1 MVSSSRRSIKR
12 TDHWRC
18 FSYSS
23 AGVAHARLS
32 TAHHTIWSR
41 LFTDQIVQMCWQ
53 VVSSLLEALLRPT
66 EEEEEEEENSTVL
79 IERNN
84 FSFEERKA
92 IIDDLNLWG
101 FLLNCRSLT
110 SSSFPFVLSVQNDSL
125 SDGRSVIKLI
135 NLLREMSFARSV
147 SVSHLADVTTRLK
160 SLGEQRHERRVNGA
174 RRNPADG
181 KCVDWQLADLRLLLC
196 FAVDFI
202 INFSRHFS
210 WWILLWG
217 PKRRMQI
224 ENNAKTLS
232 LTNLLVPLVDD
243 KCWRI
248 FGNEEKLLFLRFL
261 QPV

>member
-1 MVSSSRRSIKR
+1 
-12 TDHWRC
+12 
-18 FSYSS
+18 
-23 AGVAHARLS
+23 
-32 TAHHTIWSR
+32 
-41 LFTDQIVQMCWQ
+41 MCWQ
-53 VVSSLLEALLRPT
+53 VVSSLLEAMTSLCLCLCPK
-66 EEEEEEEENSTVL
+66 EDEEEENSTVL

-110 SSSFPFVLSVQNDSL
+110 SSSFLFVLSWQNDSL
-125 SDGRSVIKLI
+125 SDRRSVIKLI
-135 NLLREMSFARSV
+135 NLRREMSFARSV
-147 SVSHLADVTTRLK
+147 SVSSRRCNNKVEVARWTDTSAV
-160 SLGEQRHERRVNGA
+160 SMEQAAIYQLESA
-174 RRNPADG
+174 
-181 KCVDWQLADLRLLLC
+181 DWQIAHLRLLLC
-196 FAVDFI
+196 FAIDFI

-210 WWILLWG
+210 WWFLLFG

-232 LTNLLVPLVDD
+232 LTNLIVPLADD

-261 QPV
+261 QPI